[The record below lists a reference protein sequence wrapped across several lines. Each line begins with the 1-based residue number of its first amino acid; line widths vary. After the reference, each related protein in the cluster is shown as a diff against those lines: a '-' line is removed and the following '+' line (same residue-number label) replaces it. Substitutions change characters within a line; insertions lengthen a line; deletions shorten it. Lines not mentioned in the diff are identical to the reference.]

1 MLKYTKKCNKKL
13 EISDF
18 IYNEI
23 KNKSYGKY

>member
-13 EISDF
+13 QISDF

-23 KNKSYGKY
+23 KNKSYVK